1 MKPTWKLIGKIMG
14 ALVAIGLFFFAQYNI
29 LEGKFESV
37 HSEIAAVNLNVA
49 LTNTN
54 IALIKKDTEYMKNDF
69 TDLKTDFRNW
79 QQRVDATL
87 ATWNIDVYEKL
98 KKPPR

>member
-1 MKPTWKLIGKIMG
+1 MKPTWTLVWKIIGT
-14 ALVAIGLFFFAQYNI
+14 LVSVGLFFFAQYVI
-29 LEGKFESV
+29 LENKLGAL
-37 HSEIAAVNLNVA
+37 HTEISTANI
-49 LTNTN
+49 N
-54 IALIKKDTEYMKNDF
+54 IALIQKDTEYMKNDF